1 MKKYGDKRVIDTPI
15 TEAGFTGMAV
25 GAAMAGLRPICEFMT
40 WNFSMQ
46 AIDQVSTNNT
56 NISNIKSIHEF
67 HILRSL
73 TPSSED
79 HSNYESINLQH
90 NLGKSTRTTKVT
102 ICIAR

>member
-79 HSNYESINLQH
+79 HSNLGNLPELQ
-90 NLGKSTRTTKVT
+90 K
-102 ICIAR
+102 